1 MLYYLGNKYKQ
12 HINRSSVLG
21 LKGTLAEAY
30 ASLLRTLWKA
40 PNPSA
45 SSRYNSISPRDFKV
59 YMYLQRSPTCTMLT
73 WIQST
78 LEDFNEQFRGY
89 LQQDSQELLSSL
101 LDGLHEDLNKVL
113 KKPYIESSSD
123 SDDDISDME
132 IATKSWNYHKS
143 RDDSFIVDL
152 FQGQYKSRLVCDVC
166 KKVKK

>member
-59 YMYLQRSPTCTMLT
+59 YMYL
-73 WIQST
+73 
-78 LEDFNEQFRGY
+78 
-89 LQQDSQELLSSL
+89 
-101 LDGLHEDLNKVL
+101 
-113 KKPYIESSSD
+113 
-123 SDDDISDME
+123 
-132 IATKSWNYHKS
+132 
-143 RDDSFIVDL
+143 
-152 FQGQYKSRLVCDVC
+152 
-166 KKVKK
+166 